1 MRSRRLLA
9 TSTAVAATAVAGSVA
24 SQDVGGTWYGR
35 LDKPA
40 FQPPGAV
47 FPVVWTALYS
57 DIAVTTASA
66 SSALAD
72 RGDVAG
78 AAALHRALGTNL
90 VLNASWSWVFFRF
103 HRLGP
108 AVAVAGALAVSS
120 TDLVRRVGQADR
132 RAGAALAPYAA
143 WCAFATVLSASI
155 WRRNR

>member
-1 MRSRRLLA
+1 MRPRRLLA

-24 SQDVGGTWYGR
+24 SQDVGGTWYRR

-47 FPVVWTALYS
+47 FPVVWTALYA
-57 DIAVTTASA
+57 DIAATTAAA
-66 SSALAD
+66 SSTLAD
-72 RGDVAG
+72 RGERERASS
-78 AAALHRALGTNL
+78 LHRALGVNL

-108 AVAVAGALAVSS
+108 AVVVAGALAASS
-120 TDLVRRVGQADR
+120 TDLVRRVGQVDR

-143 WCAFATVLSASI
+143 WCTFATVLSTAI

>member
-1 MRSRRLLA
+1 MKPRTLAA
-9 TSTAVAATAVAGSVA
+9 TSAAVAATALAGSVA
-24 SQDVGGTWYGR
+24 SQDVGGRWYRR

-47 FPVVWTALYS
+47 FPVVWTALYT
-57 DIAVTTASA
+57 DIAVTTATA
-66 SSALAD
+66 SDRLRE
-72 RGDVAG
+72 RGDTDRAR
-78 AAALHRALGTNL
+78 ALHRALGVNL

-108 AVAVAGALAVSS
+108 AVAVAGALAASS
-120 TDLVRRVGQADR
+120 ADLTRRVGQADR

-143 WCAFATVLSASI
+143 WTSFATVLSAAI